1 MVKTSIQEKTRSNIV
16 VAQLRAA
23 LALLGLSVLS
33 MTRRDK
39 MLTESVVFAAHWSV
53 EKSVEIPRIKTLS
66 PAVKNENLPTVSED
80 HLP

>member
-1 MVKTSIQEKTRSNIV
+1 
-16 VAQLRAA
+16 VAQVRAA
-23 LALLGLSVLS
+23 LAFLGLSVLS
-33 MTRRDK
+33 MMRWDK
-39 MLTESVVFAAHWSV
+39 TQTESGVFGTHRSV